1 MATALSGEGGDEEK
15 ALEQELVELQKAKEE
30 IVERARPLS
39 EELTTVAQRED
50 ECRSKLH
57 RLRTQKKQQ
66 QGGESWTV
74 VKSHVHAPELSE
86 IVDSGNA
93 TESEVNRV
101 QLENVE
107 LKQAL
112 EEAAK
117 QSKAESEKTA
127 ELETQL
133 NETRCE
139 VNRVQLENVELAAK
153 QSKAESEKVAELET
167 ELNETRQRLSAVQER
182 LTVAEQVT
190 AATQQRALQELQE
203 SDKSEQLQLDLA
215 PDQPAESTGLAVS
228 FNSV

>member
-1 MATALSGEGGDEEK
+1 MAAATPSSGDEGDEEK
-15 ALEQELVELQKAKEE
+15 ALEDKMVELQKAKEE

-50 ECRSKLH
+50 ECRNKLH
-57 RLRTQKKQQ
+57 CLRTQKKQQ
-66 QGGESWTV
+66 QEGESSG
-74 VKSHVHAPELSE
+74 KYAPELSE

-93 TESEVNRV
+93 TECEIDRV

-112 EEAAK
+112 GEAK
-117 QSKAESEKTA
+117 QALDE
-127 ELETQL
+127 
-133 NETRCE
+133 
-139 VNRVQLENVELAAK
+139 AAK
-153 QSKAESEKVAELET
+153 QSKAESEKVAELEK
-167 ELNETRQRLSAVQER
+167 ELSETRQRLSAVREQ

-203 SDKSEQLQLDLA
+203 SDESEQLQLDLA
-215 PDQPAESTGLAVS
+215 ADQPAECTGLAVS

>member
-1 MATALSGEGGDEEK
+1 MATATPSSEEGGDEEK
-15 ALEQELVELQKAKEE
+15 ALEDKLAELRKAKEE
-30 IVERARPLS
+30 IVERAI

-50 ECRSKLH
+50 ECRNELH

-66 QGGESWTV
+66 QEGESWTV
-74 VKSHVHAPELSE
+74 VKSDVHAPELSE
-86 IVDSGNA
+86 IVDSSNA
-93 TESEVNRV
+93 TECEIDRV
-101 QLENVE
+101 QFENVE

-112 EEAAK
+112 DEAAK

-127 ELETQL
+127 ELE
-133 NETRCE
+133 
-139 VNRVQLENVELAAK
+139 A
-153 QSKAESEKVAELET
+153 
-167 ELNETRQRLSAVQER
+167 ELNETRQSLLAVREQ

-215 PDQPAESTGLAVS
+215 PDQPTECTGLAVS